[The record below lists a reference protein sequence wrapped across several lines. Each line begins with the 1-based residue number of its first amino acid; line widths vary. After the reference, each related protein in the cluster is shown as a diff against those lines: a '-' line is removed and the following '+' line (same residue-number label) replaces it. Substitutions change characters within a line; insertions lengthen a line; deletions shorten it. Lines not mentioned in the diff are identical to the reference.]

1 MKNVNKLFLIG
12 ALIALISVFA
22 VPALAQDVAPGEGGI
37 IVEGNF
43 GGDIQNLN
51 VLIANDTA
59 SNRVIGLIM
68 PGLIGVDPETQYFT
82 KNDPAA
88 LVTDWTVSEDNLVY
102 TFTIRTDWVW
112 SDGDAITSADVQY
125 AWDAISS
132 GGFDTPYGYLTSIIE
147 SVTTPTEDTYV
158 VTFKQADCSALGY
171 SSLPIVP
178 SHVFPTDYAEI
189 TNMDYNLSPSV
200 TGGVFNFNEF
210 RPGEQ
215 VSVVANQ
222 EYKGAA
228 NGVIPT
234 GFIYKGVA
242 DQNVIIEQFLAG
254 ELSIIDSP
262 SVGRLGDL
270 EADADAGNTVLFPYP
285 GRSWDY
291 LAFNHADPANPKAA
305 WNIETDTATGEDQ
318 GKHPIF
324 GDVRVRQAISH
335 AVDVDAIIQGA
346 VFGRGIRMNAFLVP
360 SSWAY
365 PADLP
370 FIELNLEKAAA
381 LLDEAGWV
389 DDDNDPATPRVAKG
403 AMYAADGTPLRF
415 TLYTNEGN
423 VRRTAIGTIV
433 QDELK
438 QVGIEVDFQTIE
450 FNTILDRMDA
460 QDFDAIILGWRDG
473 FPSDPDQS
481 GLFTTN
487 GDYLGGN
494 NFTSFSNARVD
505 ELMKQAATVPGCAQE
520 ERAAIYAE
528 IQGILQSELPYVPL
542 YAING
547 YYAGRSNVE
556 NFAPYPNMMM
566 WNIDTWI
573 VKSTP

>member
-1 MKNVNKLFLIG
+1 MKKATKFLLFG
-12 ALIALISVFA
+12 AILALMSVWVAPLF
-22 VPALAQDVAPGEGGI
+22 AQDVAPGEGGI

-43 GGDIQNLN
+43 GGDVANLN

-82 KNDPAA
+82 KDDPGA
-88 LVTDWTVSEDNLVY
+88 LVYDWEVSEDNLVY
-102 TFTIRTDWVW
+102 TFKIRTDWTW
-112 SDGDAITSADVQY
+112 SDGQPITSADIQY

-132 GGFDTPYGYLTSIIE
+132 GKFDTPYGFYTSVIE
-147 SVTTPTEDTYV
+147 KVETPTPDTYV
-158 VTFKQADCSALGY
+158 VTFRQADCSALGY

-178 SHVFPTDYAEI
+178 SHVFPADFAEI
-189 TNMDYNLSPSV
+189 PDMDYNLSPSV
-200 TGGVFNFNEF
+200 TGGVFNFDKF

-222 EYKGAA
+222 AFKGAP
-228 NGVIPT
+228 NGVTPA
-234 GFIYKGVA
+234 GFIYKNVA

-262 SVGRLGDL
+262 SVGRVSDL
-270 EADADAGNTVLFPYP
+270 EADPGSSVYAYA

-291 LAFNHADPANPKAA
+291 LAFNQADPSNPQSA
-305 WNIETDTATGEDQ
+305 WNTETNEPTGLDQ

-324 GDVRVRQAISH
+324 GDIRVRKAI
-335 AVDVDAIIQGA
+335 AMALDVDAIIQGA
-346 VFGRGIRMNAFLVP
+346 VFGRGQRMNAFLVP

-365 PADLP
+365 PDDLP
-370 FIELNLEKAAA
+370 FIALDLEGAAA
-381 LLDEAGWV
+381 LLTEAGWV
-389 DDDNDPATPRVAKG
+389 DHDNNPTTPRVAQG
-403 AMYAADGTPLRF
+403 AMYVADGTPLRF
-415 TLYTNEGN
+415 SLITNEGN

-433 QDELK
+433 QDALR
-438 QVGIEVDFQTIE
+438 QIGVDVDFQTID

-473 FPSDPDQS
+473 FPSDPDQT
-481 GLFTTN
+481 GLFTTD

-494 NFTSFSNARVD
+494 NFTSYSNARVD
-505 ELMKQAATVPGCAQE
+505 ELMKQAATVSGCAQAD
-520 ERAAIYAE
+520 RAAIYAE
-528 IQGILQSELPYVPL
+528 IQSILQAELPYVPL
-542 YAING
+542 YALNG
-547 YYAGRSNVE
+547 YYAGRANIE
-556 NFAPYPNMMM
+556 NFSPYPNMMM

-573 VKSTP
+573 VKANP